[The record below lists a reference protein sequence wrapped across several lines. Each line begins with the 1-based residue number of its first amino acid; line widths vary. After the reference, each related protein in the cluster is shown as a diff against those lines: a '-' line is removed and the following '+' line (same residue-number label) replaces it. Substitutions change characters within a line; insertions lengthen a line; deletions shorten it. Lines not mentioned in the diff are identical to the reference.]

1 MSSSGDESS
10 EYGTEYAI
18 VSTPLPVIVFGV
30 FHLGLPDHPVISNP
44 STFDHP
50 TLIAYSIAPSIEAIF
65 IGTT

>member
-1 MSSSGDESS
+1 
-10 EYGTEYAI
+10 
-18 VSTPLPVIVFGV
+18 VIVDFLCVGSVQEAKIARFGV
-30 FHLGLPDHPVISNP
+30 GNVGIECEGLPDHPVISNP